1 MNLFFSR
8 CGMKDLIPSTNYPWS
23 DFTYLLISWFYDH
36 LKVKLVKIEL
46 NFWKGPYPLIS
57 HIWVKL
63 FQFLYIFSDSVEKVD
78 WYQHLT
84 SILASTNCTFFGMK
98 MSLLSLFTINFTHI
112 WISIDD
118 YIHKIS
124 FWTIEVIRGHSRPL

>member
-8 CGMKDLIPSTNYPWS
+8 CGMKDLMPSTNYPWS

-84 SILASTNCTFFGMK
+84 SILAISTIGPELQLDQNCSKNVGGQNGGQMLI
-98 MSLLSLFTINFTHI
+98 SVNFPNRI
-112 WISIDD
+112 WK
-118 YIHKIS
+118 YIQK
-124 FWTIEVIRGHSRPL
+124 LK

>member
-84 SILASTNCTFFGMK
+84 SILASNIFTAVLVQLQFWSNCRNGQNGGQMLI
-98 MSLLSLFTINFTHI
+98 SVNFLNRI
-112 WISIDD
+112 WK
-118 YIHKIS
+118 YIQK
-124 FWTIEVIRGHSRPL
+124 LK